1 MVCLRLIIL
10 VHATDWIYRS
20 PGRFLA
26 TNNLK
31 VMLAYLLMNYDVKM
45 AGDEGFPPELF
56 FGINSTPDPRVK
68 MMFRKRQT

>member
-1 MVCLRLIIL
+1 
-10 VHATDWIYRS
+10 
-20 PGRFLA
+20 
-26 TNNLK
+26 
-31 VMLAYLLMNYDVKM
+31 MLAYLLMNYDVKM